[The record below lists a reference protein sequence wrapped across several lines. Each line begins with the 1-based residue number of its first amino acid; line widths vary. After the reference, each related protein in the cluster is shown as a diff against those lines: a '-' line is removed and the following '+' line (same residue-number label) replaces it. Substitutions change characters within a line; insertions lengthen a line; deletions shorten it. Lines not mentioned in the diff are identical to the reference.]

1 MIKIPLY
8 SARSEAADGPTHLTY
23 DDLAR
28 WSRKCSFKKLKYT
41 PQKPKKYNYA
51 PEMLTQSI
59 KIKIPAPKISCFS
72 PLVFISRMIHLLIGQ
87 LETTQFAPDT
97 RGYQNSELFGF
108 SSIFHFFFNPFFFS
122 FLLRLF
128 YFFLF

>member
-72 PLVFISRMIHLLIGQ
+72 PLVFISRMIYLLIGQ

-108 SSIFHFFFNPFFFS
+108 SSIFS
-122 FLLRLF
+122 
-128 YFFLF
+128 FFLPSFFL